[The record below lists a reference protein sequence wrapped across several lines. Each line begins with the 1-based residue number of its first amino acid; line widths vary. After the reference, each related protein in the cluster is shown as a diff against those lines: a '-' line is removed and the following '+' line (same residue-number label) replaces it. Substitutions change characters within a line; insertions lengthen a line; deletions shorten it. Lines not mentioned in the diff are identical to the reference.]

1 MREVGCRRRAGR
13 RGGWGGGGS
22 DNGGGTQ
29 NKYTEGGREHASRGA
44 PGRRRWAGIL
54 LAAGAHVLNLY
65 NQFLFH
71 DPCPGPEGCHPG
83 ALPLPIKDP
92 L

>member
-1 MREVGCRRRAGR
+1 MQAEGGPQGWLGR
-13 RGGWGGGGS
+13 GRLRQW
-22 DNGGGTQ
+22 GGTQ